1 MSFFKPATSPAS
13 AIPGAQPAAGQPA
26 QAAQALDTGNAR
38 RLTVGPGISLTGEVS
53 SCDVLVVEGTIQAK
67 LAGARRVEVAAGGTF
82 RGSADIAEAVVAG
95 LFEGDLTVSGLLRVE
110 ATGLVT
116 GTIRYG
122 ALEVARGGRVCGTL
136 GAGPAEAP
144 AKATAT
150 PKAA

>member
-1 MSFFKPATSPAS
+1 MSFFKPVPSTTPSV
-13 AIPGAQPAAGQPA
+13 PGQQPAATPA
-26 QAAQALDTGNAR
+26 GTAAETGNAR

-110 ATGLVT
+110 ASGMVK
-116 GTIRYG
+116 GTVRYG
-122 ALEVARGGRVCGTL
+122 ALEVARGGQVCGTL
-136 GAGPAEAP
+136 SSTAEAQP
-144 AKATAT
+144 AADRR
-150 PKAA
+150 AA